1 MAGKRSKNGTRMKAM
16 GGGAMMKKK
25 NYAKGGRAKLS
36 EGSKP
41 QQKNPTLQERFRD
54 AEQPMKPE
62 GSPRPTPATPA
73 TPATRKKNKVDKAME
88 KRKKAMGGGAM
99 MKKKNYAKGGPARTK
114 MANGGKMV
122 KGPYS

>member
-16 GGGAMMKKK
+16 GGGMKSK
-25 NYAKGGRAKLS
+25 NG
-36 EGSKP
+36 
-41 QQKNPTLQERFRD
+41 
-54 AEQPMKPE
+54 
-62 GSPRPTPATPA
+62 
-73 TPATRKKNKVDKAME
+73 TRM
-88 KRKKAMGGGAM
+88 KAMGGGAM